1 MEVITELSLIMCS
14 CSQLIIVAVVL
25 FYLEPIKPQF
35 DFYFGPSVYV
45 TSVVH
50 QFKLVQITISSDNYE
65 TRKSE
70 WSNYRHVSCG
80 RDWSEFVILLV

>member
-45 TSVVH
+45 TSAE
-50 QFKLVQITISSDNYE
+50 LRLRETSS
-65 TRKSE
+65 
-70 WSNYRHVSCG
+70 
-80 RDWSEFVILLV
+80 

>member
-45 TSVVH
+45 TSAA
-50 QFKLVQITISSDNYE
+50 L
-65 TRKSE
+65 
-70 WSNYRHVSCG
+70 
-80 RDWSEFVILLV
+80 ILLNFERLTDYIKVSMA